1 MIVHNTYYVWVYS
14 KQIIPQSTKSCV
26 YDGYY
31 YVCHSYLHDQ
41 TKYFSNLLEHESDF
55 FFVTLAFPG
64 TLRTQICPLEIDSN
78 ELILNIH
85 FRDTQKHIRH
95 YNVCLKRKIFY
106 CLDRKDIPLLCQ
118 TPESLLIWRTHF

>member
-95 YNVCLKRKIFY
+95 YNVCLKRKIF
-106 CLDRKDIPLLCQ
+106 
-118 TPESLLIWRTHF
+118 